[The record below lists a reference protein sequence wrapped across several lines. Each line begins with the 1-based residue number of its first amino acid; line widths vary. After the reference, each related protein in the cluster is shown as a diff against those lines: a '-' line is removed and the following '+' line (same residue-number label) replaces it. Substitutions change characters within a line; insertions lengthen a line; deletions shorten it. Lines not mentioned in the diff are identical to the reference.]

1 VDLAPGRLPGCQVVR
16 LEGTHGDL
24 RVTGAVHRPL
34 VDVGR
39 PDDDVLII
47 N

>member
-1 VDLAPGRLPGCQVVR
+1 MDLAAGRLPGCQVVW

-24 RVTGAVHRPL
+24 GVTGTVHRPL